1 MADKQTFSQTFSH
14 SRSQR
19 SCSHRAACGK
29 KGPMWSEPAAHGPAL
44 PVAASGAPPLAA
56 ACKKTHLSFLEHFYV
71 CPEAV
76 LVNAR
81 FYKNDGSKRAFF
93 ALPP

>member
-44 PVAASGAPPLAA
+44 PVAASGAPPFAA
-56 ACKKTHLSFLEHFYV
+56 ACKKTISVFSAFAMFVPSLSW
-71 CPEAV
+71 
-76 LVNAR
+76 
-81 FYKNDGSKRAFF
+81 
-93 ALPP
+93 